1 MLFFAIENGDFLKF
15 LDHFSLR
22 ICSYKAFYGIFEYQ
36 YFPVHL
42 LHICFLSSFSV
53 KIICLVDNVSLFNR
67 TS

>member
-36 YFPVHL
+36 YF
-42 LHICFLSSFSV
+42 SSTFAAYMFPQFFFS
-53 KIICLVDNVSLFNR
+53 KDNLFG
-67 TS
+67 